1 MTDEISKQELREENR
16 HLQWR
21 LEQTEQENKKLRN
34 EAVEINFDRFSK
46 AEMWRITADALASEL
61 EYYQDTTGVDTLED
75 ILKDWLEKHEYDG
88 LYNEVAECGCIIS
101 DLCPCSHPNEID
113 CEPGVILRYNEN
125 GDWVIGPPGMK
136 EDNHEQ

>member
-88 LYNEVAECGCIIS
+88 LYNEVAECGRANRC
-101 DLCPCSHPNEID
+101 C
-113 CEPGVILRYNEN
+113 
-125 GDWVIGPPGMK
+125 
-136 EDNHEQ
+136 